1 MSLKWTGTDATESA
15 AAAETESDPI
25 HNKYYYSYGLTWD
38 RGRAIIATEEV
49 SRHQQTDLMK

>member
-15 AAAETESDPI
+15 SAAETESDPI
-25 HNKYYYSYGLTWD
+25 HNKYYYYGLTWD

-49 SRHQQTDLMK
+49 SRHQQTDPIK

>member
-15 AAAETESDPI
+15 AASAETESDPI
-25 HNKYYYSYGLTWD
+25 HNKYYSYGLTWD

-49 SRHQQTDLMK
+49 SRHQQTDPIK

>member
-25 HNKYYYSYGLTWD
+25 HNKYYGLTWD

-49 SRHQQTDLMK
+49 SRHQQTDPIK